1 MSHGTYSPD
10 PPRSTYSTD
19 GWACLESDP
28 TFSPASKAKSIDPFR
43 MQRSSELTSR
53 PDGWLGGSGRLM
65 MGTPT
70 KKWHKPTP
78 QESPVSPAL
87 EGSRRGGYDSP
98 CSVSRPGQIQIEGIK
113 SIKDNAFFKNFKN
126 L

>member
-1 MSHGTYSPD
+1 
-10 PPRSTYSTD
+10 
-19 GWACLESDP
+19 
-28 TFSPASKAKSIDPFR
+28 
-43 MQRSSELTSR
+43 
-53 PDGWLGGSGRLM
+53 M

-87 EGSRRGGYDSP
+87 EGSRRGCGYDSP
-98 CSVSRPGQIQIEGIK
+98 WSASRPGQIQIEGIK